1 MLFEHER
8 ITSFFAMLLRMD
20 SFHFDSNDIILD
32 LINGFFH
39 PHSKLQIVVNIL
51 EEKNDDVPEIST
63 IHHLQN

>member
-20 SFHFDSNDIILD
+20 PFHFDSNDIILD